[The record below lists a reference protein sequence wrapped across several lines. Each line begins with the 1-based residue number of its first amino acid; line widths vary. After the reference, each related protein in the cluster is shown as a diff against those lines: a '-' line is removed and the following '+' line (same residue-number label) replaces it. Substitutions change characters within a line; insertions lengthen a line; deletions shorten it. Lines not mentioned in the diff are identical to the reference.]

1 MKLTVDDI
9 LHYPEFSGLHLLAG
23 AGGVSNQVSSCGILD
38 YEYDKT
44 LKNKYTKLSFI
55 PNQLI
60 LSSLQYAKEAPGC
73 LIDAIRLLHHKQ
85 CSCLVIK
92 NVYGLPLAPHILRY
106 ADSANFPII
115 VIRSSE
121 QYFERIIVNVYKRLQ
136 SLHDFDKFEQLV
148 ATILA
153 LPEHDPRQKELQL
166 EINPCLQPDIFCMYF
181 RALHPVS
188 ADEYQKLEETATAA
202 NLLTSYSTLLRYK
215 NGFIYIH
222 SSYNFKNA
230 KASDLAAEILTGPL
244 QACAGAYC
252 IGVSSI
258 HYRERKIKLCLE
270 EAIYSSYFAV
280 PDQGLFRTY
289 ESLGINSILLPYC
302 REPAM
307 QHFANTIL
315 NPLRDYDSE
324 NHTSLLETA
333 SAFVRAGGS
342 IAATAEGLQQHP
354 NTIRYRLKQIGTL
367 LALDAFRPEGYET
380 LSLAL
385 RIDQCSHIEL

>member
-153 LPEHDPRQKELQL
+153 LPEHDPIPGKRSCNWKSTRVCSLISFVCISVPSIPYRPMNTKNWKKRRQQ
-166 EINPCLQPDIFCMYF
+166 Q
-181 RALHPVS
+181 
-188 ADEYQKLEETATAA
+188 
-202 NLLTSYSTLLRYK
+202 TS
-215 NGFIYIH
+215 
-222 SSYNFKNA
+222 
-230 KASDLAAEILTGPL
+230 
-244 QACAGAYC
+244 
-252 IGVSSI
+252 
-258 HYRERKIKLCLE
+258 
-270 EAIYSSYFAV
+270 
-280 PDQGLFRTY
+280 
-289 ESLGINSILLPYC
+289 
-302 REPAM
+302 
-307 QHFANTIL
+307 
-315 NPLRDYDSE
+315 
-324 NHTSLLETA
+324 
-333 SAFVRAGGS
+333 
-342 IAATAEGLQQHP
+342 
-354 NTIRYRLKQIGTL
+354 
-367 LALDAFRPEGYET
+367 
-380 LSLAL
+380 
-385 RIDQCSHIEL
+385 